1 MVSSIEIQEA
11 FRNYHNVSD
20 ELASS
25 LAAVAEKIDYKKNAA
40 IFKAGEKAHAV
51 ALITKGLVHSYILN
65 DQKEMTIWF
74 GEKGDFITS
83 FHSFF
88 TGEDGFETIDCIEDT
103 SVILIPIHEI
113 KKLISEN
120 KEMLQL
126 YSIILEKC
134 YMYWEQR
141 YLVNQ
146 IYDSEK
152 RYAHF
157 YNRSK
162 EMVIGL
168 PLRILSS
175 YLNIRIETLSRI
187 RKRWLSSN

>member
-1 MVSSIEIQEA
+1 
-11 FRNYHNVSD
+11 
-20 ELASS
+20 
-25 LAAVAEKIDYKKNAA
+25 
-40 IFKAGEKAHAV
+40 
-51 ALITKGLVHSYILN
+51 
-65 DQKEMTIWF
+65 
-74 GEKGDFITS
+74 
-83 FHSFF
+83 
-88 TGEDGFETIDCIEDT
+88 
-103 SVILIPIHEI
+103 
-113 KKLISEN
+113 
-120 KEMLQL
+120 MLQL